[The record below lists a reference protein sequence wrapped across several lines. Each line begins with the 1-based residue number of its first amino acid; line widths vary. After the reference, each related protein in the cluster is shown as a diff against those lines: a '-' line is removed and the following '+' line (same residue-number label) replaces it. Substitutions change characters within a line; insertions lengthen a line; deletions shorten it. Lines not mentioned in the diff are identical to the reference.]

1 MGKWQEENWK
11 KLTEGFELENGNIEI
26 ISISS
31 SNWII
36 EYFSNMYTI
45 DSHALITSLR
55 FKYVLRAD
63 LL

>member
-55 FKYVLRAD
+55 FKYVPRAD